1 MKKSLIITAILTLNM
16 CSPIFA
22 SYNDETNEHL
32 NKTFST
38 NTDNKDHDKTHLTTA
53 EQDLPKSPREHAEDR
68 QDLIV
73 IGAHPSLD
81 SDALLFQ
88 EIESSLDLDLN
99 THEKEGQNII
109 TADDQ
114 DRIDQLSET
123 QDHMDLHLGIYLAG
137 KKAINGILRS
147 LEDEHE
153 NTCCNAK
160 DCFSKQLQRCLG
172 LTDKE
177 KNQQMISTLYDLAS
191 DELNGKPN
199 IVIDFFLNPEE
210 LTLGQKAA
218 MCRKLAWV
226 IDGTHQ
232 NPTENNSRVIATP
245 TVRPFDMLP
254 RDLLKMLL
262 GYLPLKD
269 MTSMLLVDRRFR
281 FESVEFLDKGLK
293 AVRTRILKDFH
304 FTGNRPYITDRVL
317 ISERCFISHLQILI
331 KDKEDKNQTIDG
343 YMDDLPNV
351 N

>member
-38 NTDNKDHDKTHLTTA
+38 NTDNKDHDKTLLTTV

-114 DRIDQLSET
+114 DRIDQLPET
-123 QDHMDLHLGIYLAG
+123 QDHLDLHFGIFQRAT
-137 KKAINGILRS
+137 ASINDILSS
-147 LEDEHE
+147 LEDNQEK
-153 NTCCNAK
+153 TCCSGEV
-160 DCFSKQLQRCLG
+160 CFSKQLQRCLD
-172 LTDKE
+172 LTDE
-177 KNQQMISTLYDLAS
+177 GKNKVMITAIYGNDGYNTLLS
-191 DELNGKPN
+191 
-199 IVIDFFLNPEE
+199 FMFSPEE
-210 LTLGQKAA
+210 LTLGQKASI
-218 MCRKLAWV
+218 CRKLAWV